1 MGLRCQWGNA
11 MCMRSPV
18 NCKAIKM
25 FNSSSFGFVKV
36 AYVADYGNFHIV
48 PHSINGLARENVG
61 HSQNGSHSPRPKQK
75 RATFTMDNTPMAK
88 PRKQGRMFLD
98 VPY

>member
-1 MGLRCQWGNA
+1 
-11 MCMRSPV
+11 
-18 NCKAIKM
+18 M

-48 PHSINGLARENVG
+48 PHAVKGLAREKVG
-61 HSQNGSHSPRPKQK
+61 HSKPKQK